1 MFINFLENESI
12 KQNSSAAVSMAT
24 SYIDPRTDPD
34 KPLLATAAMVT
45 SAPSVSVPHR
55 VPSLPTFVHV
65 TNSNTSTQV
74 INSNNTNS
82 DEQTHPHT
90 SNVTM
95 TTNTS
100 QNLILSELL
109 SSTDVK

>member
-1 MFINFLENESI
+1 MT
-12 KQNSSAAVSMAT
+12 T

-45 SAPSVSVPHR
+45 SVPSVSVPHR
-55 VPSLPTFVHV
+55 VPSLPMFVQV
-65 TNSNTSTQV
+65 TDSNTSTQV
-74 INSNNTNS
+74 TNSNKPYTSN
-82 DEQTHPHT
+82 DQQTHP
-90 SNVTM
+90 NVTM

-109 SSTDVK
+109 SSTDEK